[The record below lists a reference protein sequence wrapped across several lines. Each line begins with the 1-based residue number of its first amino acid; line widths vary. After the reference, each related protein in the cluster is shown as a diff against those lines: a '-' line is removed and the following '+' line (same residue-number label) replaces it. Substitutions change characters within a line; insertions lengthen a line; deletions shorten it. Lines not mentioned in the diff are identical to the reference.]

1 MNLYDAL
8 NKGDGSIKE
17 VHLTSIFYYILTNT
31 YNQSYPS
38 FLNFFLEEFLNLQ
51 LNQFEPLDVE
61 SDIQVEEQLYNLEK
75 NPGLA
80 KRKDTDITIYLKNSS
95 QKLIVNIENKI
106 NSKSYDPVQILTQK
120 HLLQQKNKEY
130 EIINFLLLPFE
141 TDSIKSDQSANHIIY
156 WHGNESSLIQQF
168 VRYEEVINKTQNSI
182 KPFIEFFIA
191 FGDNLEQNKLA
202 EGQVRVRN
210 NYRYSMYEY
219 LKQIS
224 DNWDNEFDNP
234 NRVNVSQLLDVF
246 DKKVVDDF
254 LNNKDTTDKE
264 KKISIARFRRG
275 ANHAQPKIM
284 TVNEK
289 NRLKGFGIKD
299 SKKNALFY
307 YPNKSFANVKWKD
320 RIIKPLVKKNKD
332 EEVYVLYEHPK
343 TSEII
348 SEKYNG

>member
-38 FLNFFLEEFLNLQ
+38 FLNFFLEEYLNLK
-51 LNQFEPLDVE
+51 LTQFEPLDVE

-75 NPGLA
+75 NPDLA

-106 NSKSYDPVQILTQK
+106 NSKSYDPVQIATQK

-254 LNNKDTTDKE
+254 LNNKDTTDEE

-275 ANHAQPKIM
+275 ANHAQPKLM

-289 NRLKGFGIKD
+289 NRLKVFGI
-299 SKKNALFY
+299 
-307 YPNKSFANVKWKD
+307 
-320 RIIKPLVKKNKD
+320 
-332 EEVYVLYEHPK
+332 
-343 TSEII
+343 
-348 SEKYNG
+348 